1 MSVVTTYRRPG
12 LVARDHVFRVPL
24 RHGDPESPEI
34 EVFGREVVAP
44 GKEDDRLPWLVY
56 FQGGP
61 GGKAERPLS
70 TSAWL
75 GRALRDHRVLLL
87 DQRGTGRSTPAN
99 RTTLAGMGPRE
110 QAEHLGLLRADSIV
124 RDAEVLRERLI
135 GEEPW
140 SVLGQSFGGFCAL
153 TYLSTAPH
161 GLRQVLI
168 TGGIPTLT
176 GHADDVYRAA
186 YPRVLAKNDAY
197 YARYPGDVD
206 LARRVVDHLAEHDVR
221 MPTGERLT
229 PERFQTLGIQF
240 GQGARFDALHYLLEE
255 AFVPGPRGPELSD
268 TFLRGVDAVV
278 SFAERPLY
286 AVLHESIYCQGGA
299 SRWSAHRVRGEF
311 DRFDLSR
318 GGRVE
323 FTGEMI
329 YPWMFE
335 QDPALVPLR
344 EAADLLAHRRDWP
357 ALYDLDRLARNDVPV
372 AAAVYHDDMY
382 VDRDQ
387 ALESAGRVRGA
398 RTWVT
403 NEYEHDGVK
412 ASPAVLDRLLA
423 MNRGDA

>member
-1 MSVVTTYRRPG
+1 MPSVTYRRPG

-24 RHGDPESPEI
+24 CHDDPGAGEI

-44 GKEDDRLPWLVY
+44 GKEDQRLPWLVY

-61 GGKAERPLS
+61 GGKAERPVS

-75 GRALRDHRVLLL
+75 GRALQDHRVLLL

-99 RTTLAGMGPRE
+99 RQSLAGMSPAE
-110 QAEHLGLLRADSIV
+110 QAEHLSHLRADSIV
-124 RDAEVLRERLI
+124 RDAEAIRAELV
-135 GEEPW
+135 GDEPW
-140 SVLGQSFGGFCAL
+140 TVLGQSFGGFCAL
-153 TYLSTAPH
+153 TYLSLAPQ

-186 YPRVLAKNDAY
+186 YPRTLRKNDAY
-197 YARYPGDVD
+197 FARYPHDAEI
-206 LARRVVDHLAEHDVR
+206 ARRVVEHLAEHEVR

-229 PERFQTLGIQF
+229 PERFQTLGIQL
-240 GQGARFDALHYLLEE
+240 GQAGQFDALHYLLEE
-255 AFVPGPRGPELSD
+255 AFLGDTLSD

-278 SFAERPLY
+278 SFAPRPLY
-286 AVLHESIYCQGGA
+286 AVLHESIYCQGTA
-299 SRWSAHRVRGEF
+299 SRWSAHRVRAEFPEF
-311 DRFDLSR
+311 DWTTAE
-318 GGRVE
+318 RVN

-344 EAADLLAHRRDWP
+344 EAADLLAAKDDWP
-357 ALYDLDRLARNDVPV
+357 ALYDLDQLARNEVPV

-382 VDRDQ
+382 VDRDH
-387 ALESAGRVRGA
+387 ALESAERVRGA
-398 RTWVT
+398 RVWVT

>member
-1 MSVVTTYRRPG
+1 MSAVTYRRPG
-12 LVARDHVFRVPL
+12 LLAKDHVFRVPL
-24 RHGDPESPEI
+24 RHDDPGAGEI

-44 GKEDDRLPWLVY
+44 GRQDQALPWLVY
-56 FQGGP
+56 LQGGP

-75 GRALRDHRVLLL
+75 RRALQDYRVLLL

-99 RTTLAGMGPRE
+99 RQTLAGMSASE
-110 QAEHLGLLRADSIV
+110 QAEHLSLLRADSIV

-135 GEEPW
+135 GDEPW

-153 TYLSTAPH
+153 TYLSLAPD
-161 GLRQVLI
+161 GLRQVMI

-186 YPRVLAKNDAY
+186 YPRVLRKNDAY
-197 YARYPGDVD
+197 FARYPADAAI
-206 LARRVVDHLAEHDVR
+206 ARRIVEHLAEHEVI

-229 PERFQTLGIQF
+229 PERFQSLGSQF
-240 GQGARFDALHYLLEE
+240 GHAARFDALHYLLEE
-255 AFVPGPRGPELSD
+255 AFVGDALSD

-286 AVLHESIYCQGGA
+286 AALHEAIYCQDSA
-299 SRWSAHRVRGEF
+299 SGWSAQRVRREF
-311 DRFDLSR
+311 DAFDL
-318 GGRVE
+318 GRADRVN

-344 EAADLLAHRRDWP
+344 EAADLLAAKSDWP
-357 ALYDLDRLARNDVPV
+357 RLYDLDRLARNEVPV

-387 ALESAGRVRGA
+387 ALEAAQRVRNA
-398 RTWVT
+398 RVWVT

-412 ASPAVLDRLLA
+412 AAPAVLDRLLA
-423 MNRGDA
+423 MNRGEA

>member
-1 MSVVTTYRRPG
+1 MSAVTYRRPG

-24 RHGDPESPEI
+24 RHGDPGSGEI
-34 EVFGREVVAP
+34 EVFGREVVSP
-44 GKEDDRLPWLVY
+44 GNEDRALPWLIY

-75 GRALRDHRVLLL
+75 GRALQDYRVLLL

-99 RTTLAGMGPRE
+99 RQTLAGLSAAE
-110 QAEHLGLLRADSIV
+110 QAEHLSLLRADSIV
-124 RDAEVLRERLI
+124 RDAEVLRKQLI
-135 GEEPW
+135 GDEPW

-153 TYLSTAPH
+153 TYLSLAPE
-161 GLRQVLI
+161 GLRQVMI

-186 YPRVLAKNDAY
+186 YPRTLRKNDAY
-197 YARYPGDVD
+197 FARYPEDAD
-206 LARRVVDHLAEHDVR
+206 IARRVVEHLAEHEVI

-240 GQGARFDALHYLLEE
+240 GQASRFDALHYLLEE
-255 AFVPGPRGPELSD
+255 AFVGDVLSD
-268 TFLRGVDAVV
+268 TFLRGVDAAV

-286 AVLHESIYCQGGA
+286 AALHEAIYCQGTA
-299 SRWSAHRVRGEF
+299 SQWSAHRVRAEF
-311 DRFDLSR
+311 DEFDWARS
-318 GGRVE
+318 GRVN

-329 YPWMFE
+329 YPWLFE
-335 QDPALVPLR
+335 QDPSLVSLQ
-344 EAADLLAHRRDWP
+344 EAAELLAAKADWP
-357 ALYDLDRLARNDVPV
+357 HLYDLDRLARNEVPV
-372 AAAVYHDDMY
+372 AAAVYHDDMF

-387 ALESAGRVRGA
+387 ALESAQLVRGA

>member
-1 MSVVTTYRRPG
+1 MSAVTYRRPG

-24 RHGDPESPEI
+24 CYDDPAAGEI

-44 GKEDDRLPWLVY
+44 GKQDQALPWLIY

-75 GRALRDHRVLLL
+75 GRALQDYRVLLL

-99 RTTLAGMGPRE
+99 RQTLAGMSAAE
-110 QAEHLGLLRADSIV
+110 QAEHLSLLRADSIV
-124 RDAEVLRERLI
+124 RDAEVLRKQLI
-135 GEEPW
+135 GDEPW

-153 TYLSTAPH
+153 TYLSLAPE
-161 GLRQVLI
+161 GLRQVVI

-186 YPRVLAKNDAY
+186 YPRVLRKNDAY
-197 YARYPGDVD
+197 FARYPADAAI
-206 LARRVVDHLAEHDVR
+206 ARRVVEHLAEHEVI

-240 GQGARFDALHYLLEE
+240 GQGSQFDALHYLLEE
-255 AFVPGPRGPELSD
+255 AFAGEALSD
-268 TFLRGVDAVV
+268 TFLRGVDRVV

-286 AVLHESIYCQGGA
+286 AALHEAIYCQGTA
-299 SRWSAHRVRGEF
+299 SEWSAQRVRAEF
-311 DRFDLSR
+311 DEFDWSHADRFN
-318 GGRVE
+318 

-335 QDPALVPLR
+335 QDPSLVPLR
-344 EAADLLAHRRDWP
+344 EAADLLAAKADWP
-357 ALYDLDRLARNDVPV
+357 RLYDLDRLARNEVPV
-372 AAAVYHDDMY
+372 AAAVYHDDMF

-387 ALESAGRVRGA
+387 ALESAQRVRNV
-398 RTWVT
+398 RVWVT

-412 ASPAVLDRLLA
+412 AVPAVLDRLLA
-423 MNRGDA
+423 MNRGEV

>member
-1 MSVVTTYRRPG
+1 MSVGYRRPG

-24 RHGDPESPEI
+24 RHDDPGAGEI

-44 GKEDDRLPWLVY
+44 AKQDQQLPWLVY
-56 FQGGP
+56 LQGGP
-61 GGKAERPLS
+61 GGKADRPLS

-75 GRALRDHRVLLL
+75 GRALQDYRVLLL

-99 RTTLAGMGPRE
+99 RQSLAGLTPVE
-110 QAEHLGLLRADSIV
+110 QAEHLSLLRADSIV
-124 RDAEVLRERLI
+124 RDAEAVRAQLI
-135 GEEPW
+135 GDEPW

-153 TYLSTAPH
+153 TYLSLAPQ

-176 GHADDVYRAA
+176 GDADDVYRAA
-186 YPRVLAKNDAY
+186 YPRTLRKNDAY
-197 YARYPGDVD
+197 FARYPQDAD
-206 LARRVVDHLAEHDVR
+206 IARRIVEHLAEHEVI

-240 GQGARFDALHYLLEE
+240 GQASQFDALHYQLEE
-255 AFVPGPRGPELSD
+255 AFIGGALSD
-268 TFLRGVDAVV
+268 TFLRGVDAAV
-278 SFAERPLY
+278 SFAARPLY
-286 AVLHESIYCQGGA
+286 AVLHESIYCQGTA
-299 SRWSAHRVRGEF
+299 SRWSAHRVREEFPEF
-311 DRFDLSR
+311 DWTTA
-318 GGRVE
+318 GRVN

-329 YPWMFE
+329 YPWLFE

-344 EAADLLAHRRDWP
+344 GAADLLAAKSDWP
-357 ALYDLDRLARNDVPV
+357 ALYDLDQLARNDVPV
-372 AAAVYHDDMY
+372 AAAVYHDDMF
-382 VDRDQ
+382 VDRDH
-387 ALESAGRVRGA
+387 ALASAEQVRGA
-398 RTWVT
+398 RVWVT

>member
-1 MSVVTTYRRPG
+1 MSAVTYRRPG
-12 LVARDHVFRVPL
+12 LVARDHVFQVPL
-24 RHGDPESPEI
+24 RHDEPAAGQI

-44 GKEDDRLPWLVY
+44 GNEDRALPWLVY

-75 GRALRDHRVLLL
+75 RRALQDYRVLLL

-99 RTTLAGMGPRE
+99 RQTLAGLSAAE
-110 QAEHLGLLRADSIV
+110 QAEHLALLRADSIV
-124 RDAEVLRERLI
+124 RDAEVLRKRLI
-135 GEEPW
+135 GDEPW

-153 TYLSTAPH
+153 TYLSLGPE
-161 GLRQVLI
+161 GLRQVMI

-186 YPRVLAKNDAY
+186 YPRTLRKNDAY
-197 YARYPGDVD
+197 FARYPEDAAI
-206 LARRVVDHLAEHDVR
+206 ARRVVEHLAEREVI
-221 MPTGERLT
+221 MPTGEQLT

-240 GQGARFDALHYLLEE
+240 GQASRFDALHYLLEE
-255 AFVPGPRGPELSD
+255 AFVGDVLSD
-268 TFLRGVDAVV
+268 TFLRGVDAAV
-278 SFAERPLY
+278 SFAECPLY
-286 AVLHESIYCQGGA
+286 AALHEAIYCQGAA
-299 SRWSAHRVRGEF
+299 SQWSAHRVRAEF
-311 DRFDLSR
+311 DEFDWTRS
-318 GGRVE
+318 GRVN

-329 YPWMFE
+329 YPWLFE
-335 QDPALVPLR
+335 QDPSLVPLR
-344 EAADLLAHRRDWP
+344 EAAELLAAKADWP
-357 ALYDLDRLARNDVPV
+357 HLYDLDRLAHNDVPV
-372 AAAVYHDDMY
+372 ASAVYHDDMF

-387 ALESAGRVRGA
+387 ALESAEQVRGA

-412 ASPAVLDRLLA
+412 ASPVVLDRLLA

>member
-1 MSVVTTYRRPG
+1 MSSVTYRRPG

-24 RHGDPESPEI
+24 SHGDPGSGEI

-44 GKEDDRLPWLVY
+44 AKQDQQLPWLVY
-56 FQGGP
+56 LQGGP

-75 GRALRDHRVLLL
+75 GRALQDYRVLLL

-99 RTTLAGMGPRE
+99 RQSLAGLTPAQ
-110 QAEHLGLLRADSIV
+110 QAEHLSLLRADSIV
-124 RDAEVLRERLI
+124 RDAEAVRAQLI
-135 GEEPW
+135 GDEPW

-153 TYLSTAPH
+153 TYLSLAPQ

-186 YPRVLAKNDAY
+186 YARTLRKNDAY
-197 YARYPGDVD
+197 FARYPQDAAIV
-206 LARRVVDHLAEHDVR
+206 RRVVEHLAEHEVI
-221 MPTGERLT
+221 MPAGERLT

-240 GQGARFDALHYLLEE
+240 GQGSQFDALHYLLEE
-255 AFVPGPRGPELSD
+255 AFIGDTLSD
-268 TFLRGVDAVV
+268 TFRRGVDAVV
-278 SFAERPLY
+278 SFAARPLY
-286 AVLHESIYCQGGA
+286 AVLHESIYCQGTA
-299 SRWSAHRVRGEF
+299 SEWSAHRVRAEFPEF
-311 DRFDLSR
+311 DPATA
-318 GGRVE
+318 GRINL
-323 FTGEMI
+323 TGEMI

-335 QDPALVPLR
+335 QDPSLVPLR
-344 EAADLLAHRRDWP
+344 EAADLLAAKSDWP
-357 ALYDLDRLARNDVPV
+357 VLYDLDQLARNEVPV
-372 AAAVYHDDMY
+372 AAAVYHDDMF
-382 VDRDQ
+382 VDRDHS
-387 ALESAGRVRGA
+387 LESAGQVRGA
-398 RTWVT
+398 RVWVT

>member
-1 MSVVTTYRRPG
+1 MSAVTYRRAG

-24 RHGDPESPEI
+24 RHDDPGAGEI

-44 GKEDDRLPWLVY
+44 GKEDQALPWLVY
-56 FQGGP
+56 LQGGP

-75 GRALRDHRVLLL
+75 GRALQEYRVLLL

-99 RTTLAGMGPRE
+99 RQTLAGMSPAE
-110 QAEHLGLLRADSIV
+110 QAEHLSLLRADAIV
-124 RDAEVLRERLI
+124 RDAEVLRKQLV
-135 GEEPW
+135 GDEPW

-153 TYLSTAPH
+153 TYLSLAPE
-161 GLRQVLI
+161 GLRQVMI

-186 YPRVLAKNDAY
+186 YPRVLRKNDAY
-197 YARYPGDVD
+197 YARYPHDAAI
-206 LARRVVDHLAEHDVR
+206 ARRVFAHLAEHDVR

-240 GQGARFDALHYLLEE
+240 GQGSRFDALHFLLEE
-255 AFVPGPRGPELSD
+255 AFVGAELSD

-286 AVLHESIYCQGGA
+286 AVLHEAIYCQRTA
-299 SRWSAHRVRGEF
+299 SRWSAHRVRAEFPEF
-311 DRFDLSR
+311 DATSAD
-318 GGRVE
+318 RVN

-344 EAADLLAHRRDWP
+344 EAAELLTAKDDWP
-357 ALYDLDRLARNDVPV
+357 PLYDLDRLRRNEVPV
-372 AAAVYHDDMY
+372 AAAVYHDDMF

-387 ALESAGRVRGA
+387 ALASAEQIGRA
-398 RTWVT
+398 RVWVT
-403 NEYEHDGVK
+403 NEYEHDGLK

-423 MNRGDA
+423 MNRGDV